1 MPGFFR
7 ASQKWWNSF
16 TSIDSTTSN
25 GLDVSKQNNDE
36 PVHSTINNELDVS
49 QQIINEPVHSTTN
62 NELDVSK
69 QSNGISPIDLS
80 LGILYNVFIILI
92 NK

>member
-25 GLDVSKQNNDE
+25 RLDVSKQNND
-36 PVHSTINNELDVS
+36 
-49 QQIINEPVHSTTN
+49 EPVHSTTN

-69 QSNGISPIDLS
+69 QINGISPIDLS

-92 NK
+92 NI